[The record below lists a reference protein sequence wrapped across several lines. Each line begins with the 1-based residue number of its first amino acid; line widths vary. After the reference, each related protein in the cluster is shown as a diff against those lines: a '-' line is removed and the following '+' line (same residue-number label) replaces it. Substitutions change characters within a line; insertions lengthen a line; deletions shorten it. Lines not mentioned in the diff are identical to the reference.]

1 MPSSS
6 PLERPSEKANTVERL
21 MPIRF
26 GLRSSTSATSACHCS
41 SPHSSAFWP
50 RPESPAAAFVER
62 RASKTPP
69 CDEPPSATR
78 STHEGDGGSPAA
90 AHLSKNT

>member
-6 PLERPSEKANTVERL
+6 PLDRPSEKANTVERS
-21 MPIRF
+21 MPITF
-26 GLRSSTSATSACHCS
+26 GLRSSTTALSACHCS
-41 SPHSSAFWP
+41 SPHSSACRP
-50 RPESPAAAFVER
+50 RPVRSAGFVER

-69 CDEPPSATR
+69 CDVPPSAIR
-78 STHEGDGGSPAA
+78 STHAADGGSPVA